1 MLDEND
7 VLVTQLRRVVA
18 QNGRNAAREGMI
30 IGWWL
35 RNFKLDAWQV
45 PQACQCELCR
55 WQRGQEPL

>member
-18 QNGRNAAREGMI
+18 QNARNAAREGMI

-35 RNFKLDAWQV
+35 RDFEVISHLDV
-45 PQACQCELCR
+45 CQCDMCN
-55 WQRGQEPL
+55 WQRGNPWWLM